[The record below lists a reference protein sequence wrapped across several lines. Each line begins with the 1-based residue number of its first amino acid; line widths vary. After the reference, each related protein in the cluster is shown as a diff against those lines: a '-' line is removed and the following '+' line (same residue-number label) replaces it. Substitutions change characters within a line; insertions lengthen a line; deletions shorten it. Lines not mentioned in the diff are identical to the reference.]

1 MNKTANIQA
10 SFSLPDVLVED
21 KIERMGNNQMKITI
35 PKTRSMAKDSAPI
48 VYAVQPLI
56 CDGLFRPRR
65 SAPVK
70 LECAGL
76 CTNWGECYRS
86 LRGLLVVVSI
96 GLVFNVELSLNK
108 H

>member
-1 MNKTANIQA
+1 M
-10 SFSLPDVLVED
+10 VEIA
-21 KIERMGNNQMKITI
+21 KKRMKGGGKC
-35 PKTRSMAKDSAPI
+35 
-48 VYAVQPLI
+48 YGGQPLI

-70 LECAGL
+70 LECAGV

-86 LRGLLVVVSI
+86 IRGLLVVVSI

-108 H
+108 L